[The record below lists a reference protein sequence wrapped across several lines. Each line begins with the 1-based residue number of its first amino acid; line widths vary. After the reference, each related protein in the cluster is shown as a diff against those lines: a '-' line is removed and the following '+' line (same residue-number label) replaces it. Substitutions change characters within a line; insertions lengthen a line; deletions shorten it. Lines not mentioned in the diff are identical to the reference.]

1 MAGSALSVL
10 PAAAWGQAAVPPTHG
25 GRHPAHASARPARLS
40 RPAAPYHASSDEA
53 IAVTG
58 SHAVS
63 HGAVQ
68 AMSRSVMDQFV
79 QGTSPMKM
87 LSRLPGINFVAND
100 PLGVDTWGSSL
111 YMRGFMQQQL
121 GVTLDGVPLGAQ
133 DYYTYNGQSINFAI
147 LSDNIDHMDISQ
159 GGGAVDVP
167 ATTNLGGAIQ
177 IYSADPADRM
187 GGKVAQMFGSN
198 KAFRTYVR
206 FDSGKL
212 NRSGTKFTVSYARS
226 DGQKWKGAGSQFD
239 QQVNAKIVQPLA
251 PESRITAFFNWNDA
265 TQFNY
270 ADQSLDM
277 LRTLGHR
284 NDYYYPDY
292 TRAYLAAEGQFSGE
306 IANYSDALDVS
317 YYDGVTHASDYLGGL
332 NLHLTLTNR
341 LEWNSVVYG
350 QAENHW
356 GTWTSPYTPSPNGA
370 PLSEQVIFAGN
381 QRFGLTSALRY
392 SLGHH
397 TIEGGVWYENNRYDI
412 NEFQYAEPLLGQGVP
427 VSGVLGNF
435 GTPFQ
440 HNWGMGYSTNTFQ
453 FHLQDSYRV
462 LPNLTLRAGFKS
474 LLVTTAGGATANDA
488 AYNGQTDL
496 PNGSLTTA
504 NGFLPHFNAEWHFL
518 PNHELYFD
526 IAKNMRAY
534 SYGGYQLGSAWG
546 VSNQA
551 TFDQLKKTI
560 KPESD
565 WVYDVGYRYT
575 TPLIV
580 GSLNLYHA
588 DFSNRLQSLTA
599 GTIIQPVSTVV
610 NVGSVSMYGVD
621 AALTVNPVRNLSITN
636 SVSYN
641 HSTYGNDIV
650 SQGTTY
656 ALKGKKVIDYPQF
669 MYKANLTYR
678 FHGAEAHFDAN
689 YSSRRYFSY
698 VNDMSVAGYWMT
710 SLGARYRFGNYGMLR
725 NLTVDFNVYNLFN
738 TSYISQIGENGF
750 PLSGDFQSAL
760 AGPPRQYFGTVSA
773 EF

>member
-1 MAGSALSVL
+1 M
-10 PAAAWGQAAVPPTHG
+10 
-25 GRHPAHASARPARLS
+25 
-40 RPAAPYHASSDEA
+40 
-53 IAVTG
+53 
-58 SHAVS
+58 S